1 MQPDTRSIRPVR
13 QLLYSYLIHSL
24 FWGPAFVYPLITN
37 LIRYRTL
44 TYEFAEDGLTASWGH
59 LSRREVTVNYRNIQD
74 IHLRSDIVE
83 RWLGL
88 ARIEVQTASGEAA
101 AELIIEGVLEY
112 EALRDNLLRQMRQ
125 ARQTTPLAA
134 EQEREGEPAGEI
146 LTPAVASELTR
157 TLQAVTAE
165 LKAIRALLASREE
178 TAPSPAEPAVGGND
192 E

>member
-1 MQPDTRSIRPVR
+1 MQPDIRTIRPVR
-13 QLLYSYLIHSL
+13 QLFYSYLIHSL
-24 FWGPAFVYPLITN
+24 FWGPAFLYPLITN

-125 ARQTTPLAA
+125 ARQTTSLAA
-134 EQEREGEPAGEI
+134 GQEREWEPAGER

-165 LKAIRALLASREE
+165 LQAIRALLASREN
-178 TAPSPAEPAVGGND
+178 TAPSPAKPAAGGND

>member
-1 MQPDTRSIRPVR
+1 MQPSTRTLRPVR

-24 FWGPAFVYPLITN
+24 FWGPALFYPLITN
-37 LIRYRTL
+37 LFRYRTL
-44 TYEFAEDGLTASWGH
+44 TYEFDEDGLTASWGH

-112 EALRDNLLRQMRQ
+112 EALRDHLIRQMRR
-125 ARQTTPLAA
+125 ARQTTPLAP
-134 EQEREGEPAGEI
+134 EQEQAWEPAGAG
-146 LTPAVASELTR
+146 LTPAAAAELTQ

-165 LKAIRALLASREE
+165 LQAIRTLLASREE
-178 TAPSPAEPAVGGND
+178 NAPLRAEQAPGGND